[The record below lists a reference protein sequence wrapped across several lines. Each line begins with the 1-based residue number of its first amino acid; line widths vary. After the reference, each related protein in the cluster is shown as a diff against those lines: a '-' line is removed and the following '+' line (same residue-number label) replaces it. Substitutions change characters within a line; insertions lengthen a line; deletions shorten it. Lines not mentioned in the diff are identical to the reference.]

1 MTVSYDTFV
10 SDFLQKITEYNFLR
24 FDNELREKIVDGYT
38 QKCHQVGE
46 FSKSTVF
53 VLLVILDK

>member
-24 FDNELREKIVDGYT
+24 FDNELREKIVDGYMKHAI
-38 QKCHQVGE
+38 QQ
-46 FSKSTVF
+46 FSV
-53 VLLVILDK
+53 V